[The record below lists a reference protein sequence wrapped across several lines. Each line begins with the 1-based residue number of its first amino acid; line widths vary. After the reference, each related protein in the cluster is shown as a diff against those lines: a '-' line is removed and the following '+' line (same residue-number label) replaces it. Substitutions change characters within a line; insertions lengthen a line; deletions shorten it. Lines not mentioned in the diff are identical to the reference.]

1 MSTRAERRRQAREEK
16 ASAVKYELTLPQLQA
31 MVDAQVAEKLEK
43 IRREV
48 KKEAMD
54 DACNT
59 ALRLLLILPL
69 LVMMD
74 KYWPKSYEKKLPGFA
89 NDLVDYY
96 TKWQNGELD
105 LDKAAEVVWVYGGV
119 GFKEE

>member
-1 MSTRAERRRQAREEK
+1 MTRAEKRRQAREEK

-48 KKEAMD
+48 KQEATD

-59 ALRLLLILPL
+59 ALRLLLTLPL

-74 KYWPKSYEKKLPGFA
+74 KYWAKSYRKKIPEFA
-89 NDLVDYY
+89 NDLVEYY
-96 TKWQNGELD
+96 QKWQNGELD
-105 LDKAAEVVWVYGGV
+105 MAEAEERVWIHGGV
-119 GFKEE
+119 KFKEE

>member
-1 MSTRAERRRQAREEK
+1 MTRAEKRRQAREEK

-48 KKEAMD
+48 KQEATD

-59 ALRLLLILPL
+59 ALILLLTIPMK
-69 LVMMD
+69 VMMD
-74 KYWPKSYEKKLPGFA
+74 KYWAKSYEKKLPGFA
-89 NDLVDYY
+89 SDVVEYY
-96 TKWQNGELD
+96 QRWQNGELD
-105 LDKAAEVVWVYGGV
+105 LDAVREEIWDIV
-119 GFKEE
+119 GFRLEEN